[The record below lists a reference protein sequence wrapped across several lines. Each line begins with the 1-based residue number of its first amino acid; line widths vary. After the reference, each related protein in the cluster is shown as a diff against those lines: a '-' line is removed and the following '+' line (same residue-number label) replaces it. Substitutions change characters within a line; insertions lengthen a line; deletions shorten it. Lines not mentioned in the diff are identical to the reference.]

1 MEGYVM
7 KTIMIIDEIKA
18 DKGALLYR
26 AFEDRSRETAS
37 YGLELE
43 YEKNGETYRKIFYNV
58 ADSREYILKMNSFFA
73 EKTVLPENIEEA
85 AESYIVSLG
94 S

>member
-1 MEGYVM
+1 M
-7 KTIMIIDEIKA
+7 KTIMIIDEIKTE
-18 DKGALLYR
+18 KGALSYR
-26 AFEDRSRETAS
+26 AFEDCSMETAS

-58 ADSREYILKMNSFFA
+58 ADSKEYVLKMNSFFA

-85 AESYIVSLG
+85 AESYIESF
-94 S
+94 SS

>member
-1 MEGYVM
+1 M
-7 KTIMIIDEIKA
+7 KTIMIIDEIKTEE
-18 DKGALLYR
+18 GALSYR

-58 ADSREYILKMNSFFA
+58 ADSKEYVLKMNSFFA

-85 AESYIVSLG
+85 AESYIG
-94 S
+94 SFSS